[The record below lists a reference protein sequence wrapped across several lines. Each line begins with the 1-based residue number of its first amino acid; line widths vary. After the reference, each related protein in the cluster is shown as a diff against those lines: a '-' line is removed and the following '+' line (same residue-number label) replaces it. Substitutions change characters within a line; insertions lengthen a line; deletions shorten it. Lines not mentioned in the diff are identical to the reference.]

1 MNKIIVT
8 LFTMHLILL
17 GGCSQSGIS
26 SDVESGTSNNLTEEN
41 PSEMDT
47 IEPTGVETE
56 ETEELKESEGT
67 VSDEQSEQPSAPQ
80 PFIENGFG
88 RFIYETPPY
97 LTIGEQISIAN
108 NGIEVG
114 TVSLD
119 RYDIIE
125 DELGSGR
132 KGLLL
137 WLTETNTSNEPLQV
151 GLYGLNTLSS
161 INVFYGE
168 LELKRLSHATPL
180 ETIEGEDYINN
191 YHVEYTPTNPELD
204 SCVETVELQPGE
216 SRVCYQTYSYAGPG
230 EYLISQPIDNHYSSY
245 KNYLLEIE

>member
-1 MNKIIVT
+1 
-8 LFTMHLILL
+8 MHLILL
-17 GGCSQSGIS
+17 GGCGQSGIS

-41 PSEMDT
+41 PSELDT
-47 IEPTGVETE
+47 VEPTDVETE
-56 ETEELKESEGT
+56 ESEESEDSEGT
-67 VSDEQSEQPSAPQ
+67 VSEQLSDEQSEQSSPPQ

-88 RFIYETPPY
+88 RSIYETPPY

-108 NGIEVG
+108 NEIEVG

-180 ETIEGEDYINN
+180 EKIEGEDYINN
-191 YHVEYTPTNPELD
+191 YHVEYTPTTPELD

-245 KNYLLEIE
+245 KNYLLKIE